1 MSDIFRLPAVCIL
14 HSSISIFIQSW
25 KFRLFK
31 PIALFKP
38 RSAEL
43 VVGMESFRR
52 KFLLF
57 VQFQAAAHNNQVL
70 LMHSKHGAGKDMI
83 ASSRKPDPVYFL
95 LHPRSDLPRVG
106 LPPTRA
112 SAVTGSVSSTREAT
126 SNAHAHVQNGGRYYM
141 PAVARERSRCAKSS
155 PRVAVP
161 PRPRTRM
168 PLMYSLPVQ
177 HLKELASHVAP
188 GAALGAVME
197 VKSMQLPRLYNLL
210 MTDELPLLLAINP
223 SLSVR
228 LLRHE
233 STIMASE
240 ACVVHFLS
248 QSDLR
253 SQSPASIRS
262 SRGEEEILSSSMQL
276 PELVPKLLKHSSNS
290 RESAYPYSIF
300 EPTAGVVISMLSPPL
315 SPSNRRSVD
324 KEIGSMAR
332 ALASRTSPTG
342 AFGMASRILQDPSC
356 KTTLTSPKV
365 SGSETWSEAF
375 QTLLEAVLRDGEDMS
390 VLLPYETI
398 RTHYRKLCWR
408 LDAVK
413 TPRLVVINVNS
424 DDNVMV
430 ERRFSS
436 KGESTKPVETAR
448 LTGLRNWSQGIFGDP
463 VLSSC
468 FDDPSDEFI
477 EGWQDG
483 GEEVIE
489 DEENMNGRSLLYQ
502 CYRAVVMIVTEYYRP
517 QTDSKR
523 ELNGRRRLTSALKEL
538 NEMFNDED
546 ETIKRVRSLS
556 IADITRSPKRHKLS
570 EV

>member
-1 MSDIFRLPAVCIL
+1 MS
-14 HSSISIFIQSW
+14 SW
-25 KFRLFK
+25 
-31 PIALFKP
+31 
-38 RSAEL
+38 
-43 VVGMESFRR
+43 
-52 KFLLF
+52 
-57 VQFQAAAHNNQVL
+57 
-70 LMHSKHGAGKDMI
+70 
-83 ASSRKPDPVYFL
+83 
-95 LHPRSDLPRVG
+95 
-106 LPPTRA
+106 
-112 SAVTGSVSSTREAT
+112 
-126 SNAHAHVQNGGRYYM
+126 
-141 PAVARERSRCAKSS
+141 
-155 PRVAVP
+155 RVAVP
-161 PRPRTRM
+161 PRPRPRM
-168 PLMYSLPVQ
+168 PLVYSLPVQ
-177 HLKELASHVAP
+177 CLKELAAHDAP
-188 GAALGAVME
+188 GAALGAVIE
-197 VKSMQLPRLYNLL
+197 VKSMQLPRLYSLL
-210 MTDELPLLLAINP
+210 MTDGLPLLLAINP

-240 ACVVHFLS
+240 ACVVHFLN
-248 QSDLR
+248 QPDPR
-253 SQSPASIRS
+253 SQSTGSP
-262 SRGEEEILSSSMQL
+262 RGEEEILSSSMQL
-276 PELVPKLLKHSSNS
+276 LGLVPKLLKHSSTS

-324 KEIGSMAR
+324 KEIGAMAR

-342 AFGMASRILQDPSC
+342 TFGM
-356 KTTLTSPKV
+356 V
-365 SGSETWSEAF
+365 SGSKTWSEAF

-430 ERRFSS
+430 ERRFS
-436 KGESTKPVETAR
+436 TKPVETAR

-468 FDDPSDEFI
+468 FDNPSDEFI

-556 IADITRSPKRHKLS
+556 IAEITRSPKRHKLS
-570 EV
+570 ED

>member
-1 MSDIFRLPAVCIL
+1 MS
-14 HSSISIFIQSW
+14 SS
-25 KFRLFK
+25 
-31 PIALFKP
+31 
-38 RSAEL
+38 
-43 VVGMESFRR
+43 
-52 KFLLF
+52 
-57 VQFQAAAHNNQVL
+57 
-70 LMHSKHGAGKDMI
+70 
-83 ASSRKPDPVYFL
+83 
-95 LHPRSDLPRVG
+95 
-106 LPPTRA
+106 
-112 SAVTGSVSSTREAT
+112 
-126 SNAHAHVQNGGRYYM
+126 
-141 PAVARERSRCAKSS
+141 
-155 PRVAVP
+155 RVAVP
-161 PRPRTRM
+161 PRPRPRM
-168 PLMYSLPVQ
+168 PLVYSLPVQ
-177 HLKELASHVAP
+177 CLKELAAHDAP
-188 GAALGAVME
+188 GAALGAVIE
-197 VKSMQLPRLYNLL
+197 VKSMQLPRLYSLL

-240 ACVVHFLS
+240 ACVVHFLNQPDPRL
-248 QSDLR
+248 QSTG
-253 SQSPASIRS
+253 SP
-262 SRGEEEILSSSMQL
+262 RGEEEILSSSMQL
-276 PELVPKLLKHSSNS
+276 LGLVPKLLKHSSTS

-324 KEIGSMAR
+324 KEIGAMAR

-342 AFGMASRILQDPSC
+342 TFGMASRILSDPSC
-356 KTTLTSPKV
+356 KATLTSPKV
-365 SGSETWSEAF
+365 SGSKTWSEAF

-556 IADITRSPKRHKLS
+556 IAEITRSPKRHKLS
-570 EV
+570 ED